1 MVTFGEWAEGKGF
14 GVGVKGKGRILSMGL
29 LVTFFIHFTQYM
41 RQRVARS
48 SMERGIYGLERPRGG
63 YKVTG
68 PMECLTKGS

>member
-1 MVTFGEWAEGKGF
+1 MVTLGEWAEGKGF
-14 GVGVKGKGRILSMGL
+14 GVGVKGKGRIFVHGFTGFL
-29 LVTFFIHFTQYM
+29 FIHFTQYM

-68 PMECLTKGS
+68 PTECLTKGS

>member
-1 MVTFGEWAEGKGF
+1 MVTLGEWAEGKGLALELR
-14 GVGVKGKGRILSMGL
+14 VGFCLWVYWFL
-29 LVTFFIHFTQYM
+29 FIHFTQYM

-68 PMECLTKGS
+68 PTECLTKGS